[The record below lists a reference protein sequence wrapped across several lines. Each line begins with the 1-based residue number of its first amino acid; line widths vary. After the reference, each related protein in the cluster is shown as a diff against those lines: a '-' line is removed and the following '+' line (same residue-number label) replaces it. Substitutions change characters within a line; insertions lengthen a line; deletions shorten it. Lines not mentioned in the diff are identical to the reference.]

1 MNKLTG
7 VKDTDILILLQL
19 EDHELGPVCSVNSYV
34 RSLCNDEKFW
44 RVRIMNKIKKSM
56 ENTLKNYPGLP
67 KGEIN
72 GIMIDEMKEYFGFS
86 TLKELNN
93 YLNKIPIAALYHS
106 YSRFTYMDNFITPF
120 FEFDENLLP
129 KYINVKE
136 IMFYLRRQLN
146 INFYENK
153 YGATVT
159 IPKLYLKKDTPG
171 YTRKMSHIPHITLH
185 PTSYEEFKKL
195 QIRT

>member
-1 MNKLTG
+1 MNGLTG
-7 VKDTDILILLQL
+7 IKDTDILILLQL

-34 RSLCNDEKFW
+34 RSLCNDENFW
-44 RVRIMNKIKKSM
+44 RIRIINKIKKGL
-56 ENTLKNYPGLP
+56 ENNLKFYPGLG
-67 KGEIN
+67 KREIT
-72 GIMIDEMKEYFGFS
+72 GIAIDEIKKYFGFS
-86 TLKELNN
+86 TLKELNT
-93 YLNKIPIAALYHS
+93 YLNKIPTTALYYS

-129 KYINVKE
+129 KYVNLKE
-136 IMFYLRRQLN
+136 IMFYLRREFN
-146 INFYENK
+146 INFYEKKHEN
-153 YGATVT
+153 TVT
-159 IPKLYLKKDTPG
+159 IPKLYLKKDAPG

>member
-19 EDHELGPVCSVNSYV
+19 EDHELGPVCAVNSYI
-34 RSLCNDEKFW
+34 RSLCNDENFW
-44 RVRIMNKIKKSM
+44 RMRIMNKIKKSM

-72 GIMIDEMKEYFGFS
+72 GIVIDEMKYYFGFS

-93 YLNKIPIAALYHS
+93 YLNKIPTTALYYL
-106 YSRFTYMDNFITPF
+106 YSRFNFIDNFITPF

-171 YTRKMSHIPHITLH
+171 YTRKLSHIPHITLN
-185 PTSYEEFKKL
+185 PMTYEEFKKL
-195 QIRT
+195 QIRK